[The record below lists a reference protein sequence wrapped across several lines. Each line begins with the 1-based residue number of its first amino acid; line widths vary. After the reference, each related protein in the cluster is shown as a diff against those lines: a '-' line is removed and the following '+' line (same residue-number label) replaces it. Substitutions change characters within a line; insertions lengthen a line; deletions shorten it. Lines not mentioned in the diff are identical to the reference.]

1 LISPLNVL
9 IEDYIIWEPISVQF
23 YDTGD
28 IMDDQSLALEV
39 FLKHTFEDV
48 EDKIQQ
54 VIADESIKEILKG
67 GKRLRPLL
75 AAICFKACTDGK
87 ESPEMYQRF
96 LEGAVAIELAH
107 GASLVHD
114 DIIDGDITRRGE
126 AAFYIKTGIDNAILV
141 GHKMLVIGFTLA
153 LSHGEKIA
161 KLYVDAWGGTLDG
174 QLDEINFN
182 SKDLQDVNITADS
195 KFFQIYSRIIDLKTA
210 TLFSA
215 ACKAA
220 AYWANSTDELASI
233 LAEYGR
239 EVGYAYQLADDLVD
253 LEKGE
258 MIDSVVIPLLTRL
271 EKKSAKNG
279 SLKARAIKKKIEKNS
294 SEIKKLYLEEIAK
307 HVGKAQ
313 LLCKSAKIPENQFK
327 EFLLDAPIFSINK
340 MLKEIFITI

>member
-1 LISPLNVL
+1 MKQWLTNHSPLKYFSNIRYED
-9 IEDYIIWEPISVQF
+9 IEKKIDEII
-23 YDTGD
+23 T
-28 IMDDQSLALEV
+28 DQNIL
-39 FLKHTFEDV
+39 T
-48 EDKIQQ
+48 
-54 VIADESIKEILKG
+54 ILKD

-75 AAICFKACTDGK
+75 GAISFKACTGGN
-87 ESPEMYQRF
+87 ESSQLYQQF

-114 DIIDGDITRRGE
+114 DIIDGDLTRRGE

-141 GHKMLVIGFTLA
+141 GHKMLVIGFNLA

-174 QLDEINFN
+174 QLNEINFN
-182 SKDLQDVNITADS
+182 SKDLQDVNFTADS
-195 KFFQIYSRIIDLKTA
+195 KFFQVYSRIIDLKTA

-220 AYWANSTDELASI
+220 AYWANASDQIADI

-239 EVGYAYQLADDLVD
+239 EVGFAYQLADDLVD

-271 EKKSAKNG
+271 EKRSAKNG
-279 SLKARAIKKKIEKNS
+279 NLKTRSIRKKIEKKS
-294 SEIKKLYLEEIAK
+294 PEIKKLYLEEISK
-307 HVGKAQ
+307 HVNKAQ
-313 LLCKSAKIPENQFK
+313 MICKSQFLPNNQFK
-327 EFLLDAPIFSINK
+327 TFLLDAPFYSINK
-340 MLKEIFITI
+340 MLKEIYITI

>member
-1 LISPLNVL
+1 MV
-9 IEDYIIWEPISVQF
+9 E
-23 YDTGD
+23 T
-28 IMDDQSLALEV
+28 MADQSLALEV
-39 FLKHTFEDV
+39 FLKHTHEDI
-48 EDKIQQ
+48 EKKINEIITDQN
-54 VIADESIKEILKG
+54 ILTILKE

-75 AAICFKACTDGK
+75 GALSFKVCTGGN
-87 ESPEMYQRF
+87 EQPQLYQQF

-114 DIIDGDITRRGE
+114 DIIDGDLTRRGE
-126 AAFYIKTGIDNAILV
+126 PAFYIKTGIDNAILV
-141 GHKMLVIGFTLA
+141 GHKMLVMGFKLA
-153 LSHGEKIA
+153 LSHGERIA

-174 QLDEINFN
+174 QLSEINFN

-195 KFFQIYSRIIDLKTA
+195 KFFQVYSKIIDLKTA

-220 AYWANSTDELASI
+220 GYWAKSSDEIANL

-239 EVGYAYQLADDLVD
+239 EVGFAYQLADDLVD

-271 EKKSAKNG
+271 EKRTAKNG
-279 SLKARAIKKKIEKNS
+279 SIKPKSIRKKIEKKS
-294 SEIKKLYLEEIAK
+294 PEIKKLYLEEISK
-307 HVGKAQ
+307 HVNKAQ
-313 LLCKSAKIPENQFK
+313 QICNSPVLPNNQFK
-327 EFLLDAPIFSINK
+327 TFLLDAPFYSINK

>member
-1 LISPLNVL
+1 M
-9 IEDYIIWEPISVQF
+9 
-23 YDTGD
+23 T
-28 IMDDQSLALEV
+28 DQLLSLEI
-39 FLKHTFEDV
+39 FLKHTYEDI
-48 EDKIQQ
+48 EKKI
-54 VIADESIKEILKG
+54 DETITDQNILTILKD

-75 AAICFKACTDGK
+75 SAISFKTCTGGD
-87 ESPEMYQRF
+87 ESSQLYQQF

-107 GASLVHD
+107 SASLVHD

-141 GHKMLVIGFTLA
+141 GHKMLVVGFNIA

-182 SKDLQDVNITADS
+182 SKDLQDINFTADS
-195 KFFQIYSRIIDLKTA
+195 KFFQVYSRIIDLKTA

-220 AYWANSTDELASI
+220 AYWANASDQIANI

-239 EVGYAYQLADDLVD
+239 EVGFAYQLADDLVD

-271 EKKSAKNG
+271 EKRSAKNG
-279 SLKARAIKKKIEKNS
+279 TLKTRSIRKKIEKKS
-294 SEIKKLYLEEIAK
+294 PEIKKLYLEEITK
-307 HVGKAQ
+307 HVNKAQ
-313 LLCKSAKIPENQFK
+313 MICKSPVLPNNQFK
-327 EFLLDAPIFSINK
+327 TFLLDAPFYSINK
-340 MLKEIFITI
+340 MLAEIYINI